1 MVSKRYYSLIW
12 ITLLLLLVAV
22 LLISLAV
29 GPAGITV
36 KQTILILKDGPTYTA
51 NGNFSSAQHRIIWH
65 LRLPRI
71 LTALVAGMVLAI
83 SGMVYQALF
92 RNPMADPYVLGIS
105 SGAAFG
111 VAFGIFIG
119 LVGSATGVYQVPLA
133 AFIGSAVATWAI
145 FILSGGARRSPT
157 VLLLTGIALNFLLS
171 ALMSLFMYLNRT
183 QLHSIMNWTLGSFS
197 TANWEKLLIMGV
209 VSLVALLPITLL
221 TRELDILLLDDASA
235 LSVGVSVRRIRLT
248 LLLLSTLATSVTVAF
263 CGIIGFVG
271 LMVPHIMRLVVGPKH
286 KHLLL
291 FSLLGGALMMTVA
304 DTLARVILGAAEL
317 PVGIITAIGGAP
329 LFIILLIRHK
339 KEMS

>member
-12 ITLLLLLVAV
+12 ITLLALLVAV
-22 LLISLAV
+22 VLISLAL

-36 KQTILILKDGPTYTA
+36 KQTVLILKEGPTYTP
-51 NGNFSSAQHRIIWH
+51 NSNFSSAQHRIIWY

-111 VAFGIFIG
+111 VAFATFLG
-119 LVGSATGVYQVPLA
+119 LVGGATGVYQVPVA
-133 AFIGSAVATWAI
+133 AFIGAIVATWAI

-171 ALMSLFMYLNRT
+171 ALMSLFMYLNRA
-183 QLHSIMNWTLGSFS
+183 QLHSIMQWSMGSFA
-197 TANWEKLLIMGV
+197 TANWEKLLIMAS

-248 LLLLSTLATSVTVAF
+248 LLILTTLATSVTVAF

-286 KHLLL
+286 KNLLL
-291 FSLLGGALMMTVA
+291 FSLLGGALMMVTA
-304 DTLARVILGAAEL
+304 DTLSRVVLGATEL
-317 PVGIITAIGGAP
+317 PVGIITAIGGSP
-329 LFIILLIRHK
+329 LFIILLIRNK
-339 KEMS
+339 KEMV

>member
-1 MVSKRYYSLIW
+1 MVKKRYHSLIW
-12 ITLLLLLVAV
+12 VTLLILLIVII
-22 LLISLAV
+22 LISLAV

-36 KQTILILKDGPTYTA
+36 GQTISILKEGPKYSPTERFT
-51 NGNFSSAQHRIIWH
+51 SAQHRIIWF

-111 VAFGIFIG
+111 VAFGIFLG

-133 AFIGSAVATWAI
+133 AFIGSAGATWAI

-157 VLLLTGIALNFLLS
+157 ILLLTGIALNFLLS

-183 QLHSIMNWTLGSFS
+183 QLHSIMQWTMGSFS
-197 TANWEKLLIMGV
+197 TASWEKLAVMGG
-209 VSLVALLPITLL
+209 VSLISLLPITLL

-235 LSVGVSVRRIRLT
+235 LSVGVSVRRIRL
-248 LLLLSTLATSVTVAF
+248 LLLGLSTLATSVTVAF

-286 KHLLL
+286 KNLLL
-291 FSLLGGALMMTVA
+291 FSLLGGALMMVTA
-304 DTLARVILGAAEL
+304 DTLARIILGTTEL

-329 LFIILLIRHK
+329 LFIILLIRQK

>member
-12 ITLLLLLVAV
+12 ITLLALLVAV
-22 LLISLAV
+22 VLISLAL
-29 GPAGITV
+29 GPAGIPV
-36 KQTILILKDGPTYTA
+36 KQTVLILKEGPTYTP
-51 NGNFSSAQHRIIWH
+51 NSNFSSAQHRIIWY

-111 VAFGIFIG
+111 VAFATFLG
-119 LVGSATGVYQVPLA
+119 LVGGATGVYQVPVA
-133 AFIGSAVATWAI
+133 AFIGAIVATWAI

-171 ALMSLFMYLNRT
+171 ALMSLFMYLNRA
-183 QLHSIMNWTLGSFS
+183 QLHSIMQWSMGSFA
-197 TANWEKLLIMGV
+197 TANWEKLLIMAS

-248 LLLLSTLATSVTVAF
+248 LLILTTLATSVTVAF

-286 KHLLL
+286 KNLLL
-291 FSLLGGALMMTVA
+291 FSLLGGALMMVTA
-304 DTLARVILGAAEL
+304 DTLSRVVLGATEL
-317 PVGIITAIGGAP
+317 PVGIITAIGGSP
-329 LFIILLIRHK
+329 LFIILLIRNK
-339 KEMS
+339 KEMG